1 VRNQDGLTCGEW
13 IEALKMTANVA
24 PVKAVPGRSQDGSHC
39 RRCRSEFESLAHV
52 LGVCPFNEVLRNSR
66 HHKIRKIIA
75 DSLRNCGL
83 EVYEE
88 VHGLANDGSSRRIDI
103 IAINRKSN
111 SGTIIDPTIR
121 VETHLS
127 QPEEVHIEKS
137 NIYKETVP
145 YYKNK
150 YNLKEINVIGL
161 MVGARGTITTK
172 FVTFCKQYGVTKK
185 TIKQISLSAL
195 KDSIKILRNHL
206 YNNF

>member
-1 VRNQDGLTCGEW
+1 
-13 IEALKMTANVA
+13 M
-24 PVKAVPGRSQDGSHC
+24 
-39 RRCRSEFESLAHV
+39 
-52 LGVCPFNEVLRNSR
+52 
-66 HHKIRKIIA
+66 
-75 DSLRNCGL
+75 
-83 EVYEE
+83 
-88 VHGLANDGSSRRIDI
+88 HGLANDRSSRRIDI

-121 VETHLS
+121 VETHIS